1 MKGVALRARTGAAC
15 PVHSPW
21 LPVQPRGADRSPSVC
36 PLILTVASAYVKE
49 DRIPPV
55 RLGVILKGHTSLSQ
69 ADAPVVL
76 TVPPQSSL
84 MFLGE
89 RGIQVTAVSQSLPQ
103 CPSHSGEPCLST
115 GWVDGGE

>member
-1 MKGVALRARTGAAC
+1 MCL
-15 PVHSPW
+15 
-21 LPVQPRGADRSPSVC
+21 
-36 PLILTVASAYVKE
+36 LILTIASAYVKE

-55 RLGVILKGHTSLSQ
+55 RLGVILKEHTSLSQ
-69 ADAPVVL
+69 SGAPVVL
-76 TVPPQSSL
+76 TVPPQLSL

-103 CPSHSGEPCLST
+103 CLSHSEPCVST